1 MCSEALWNEESGNVL
16 APAIVVACVA
26 WWDLGLCL
34 GSLCLRVYGDLE
46 KGRGGGEEREEEGE
60 KKIKREMGRR
70 GEKRR
75 ARLGGVRKEPGMKF
89 LFLLDRSN

>member
-46 KGRGGGEEREEEGE
+46 KRQGWRGRKRRRGREKDKEGNGEKGGE
-60 KKIKREMGRR
+60 KK
-70 GEKRR
+70 GETK
-75 ARLGGVRKEPGMKF
+75 KTDWEE
-89 LFLLDRSN
+89 